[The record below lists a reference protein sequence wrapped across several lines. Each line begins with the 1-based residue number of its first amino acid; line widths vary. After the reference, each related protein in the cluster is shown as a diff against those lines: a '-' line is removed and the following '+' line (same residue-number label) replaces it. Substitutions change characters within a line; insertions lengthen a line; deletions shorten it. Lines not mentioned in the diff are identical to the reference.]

1 MGIKLKVNTNLNN
14 NTSFLHINR
23 LVLLIVNR
31 KEIIRKGVFFS
42 DSRLK
47 LLCKLYSSLFIG
59 SKLLKTFLSYLQIFQ
74 LYVVV
79 VKL

>member
-14 NTSFLHINR
+14 NTVI
-23 LVLLIVNR
+23 
-31 KEIIRKGVFFS
+31 S

-59 SKLLKTFLSYLQIFQ
+59 LKLLKTFLSSLQIFQ